1 MGVLFYVTFGKE
13 SSESYL
19 VDIPIGESRV
29 HRKPLIDREPLSQSN
44 NPLSQT
50 IPQDLIMGQTGKW
63 SLYTYL

>member
-29 HRKPLIDREPLSQSN
+29 HREPLIDREPLPVESIKQSLVTN
-44 NPLSQT
+44 NT
-50 IPQDLIMGQTGKW
+50 TGFG
-63 SLYTYL
+63 YGTDR

>member
-29 HRKPLIDREPLSQSN
+29 HREPLIDREPLPVES
-44 NPLSQT
+44 
-50 IPQDLIMGQTGKW
+50 IK
-63 SLYTYL
+63 